1 MWAASLAR
9 SSGSAEFPGE
19 EMQVRVMTDKTP
31 STRMARD
38 YSTELASAGSGHILT
53 NLSSCFPPRL
63 SVESAAFGRIQR
75 ASDGVEAV
83 HLANRGRG
91 EAGETLQETV
101 RTRAAPMIFFPYR
114 SSGRSL
120 P

>member
-38 YSTELASAGSGHILT
+38 YSTELASTWSGHILS
-53 NLSSCFPPRL
+53 NLSSCFLPRL
-63 SVESAAFGRIQR
+63 SIESAAFGRIQR

-83 HLANRGRG
+83 HLANR
-91 EAGETLQETV
+91 
-101 RTRAAPMIFFPYR
+101 
-114 SSGRSL
+114 
-120 P
+120 

>member
-63 SVESAAFGRIQR
+63 SVESAAFGRIQS

-83 HLANRGRG
+83 HLCIRGG
-91 EAGETLQETV
+91 GGAGKS
-101 RTRAAPMIFFPYR
+101 TREGARARAPRISIF
-114 SSGRSL
+114 S
-120 P
+120 

>member
-38 YSTELASAGSGHILT
+38 YSTELASTWSGHILS
-53 NLSSCFPPRL
+53 NLSSCFLPRL
-63 SVESAAFGRIQR
+63 SIESAAFGRIQR

-83 HLANRGRG
+83 HLANRCRG
-91 EAGETLQETV
+91 WSWIALQETV
-101 RTRAAPMIFFPYR
+101 RTR
-114 SSGRSL
+114 
-120 P
+120 

>member
-75 ASDGVEAV
+75 ASDGVEASP
-83 HLANRGRG
+83 LRSRGSG
-91 EAGETLQETV
+91 EVWEKLLGAAGSGV
-101 RTRAAPMIFFPYR
+101 AGDIIFHA
-114 SSGRSL
+114 
-120 P
+120 